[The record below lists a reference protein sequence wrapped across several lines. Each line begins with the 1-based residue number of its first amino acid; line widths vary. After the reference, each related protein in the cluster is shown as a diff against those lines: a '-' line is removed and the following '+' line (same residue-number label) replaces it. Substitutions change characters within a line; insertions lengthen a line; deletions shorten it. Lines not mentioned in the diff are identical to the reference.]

1 MVVSFF
7 DSKCITLLALAVYS
21 RSPCAY
27 KALRSFK
34 LLQLPCVRTLKYY
47 IDANLES
54 TGDSMER
61 LQESRKQYTE
71 LIKEKRRLQ
80 EENCSKGEN
89 VCITSNYA
97 PYIHFYA
104 CMKCA
109 GITTQ
114 VLLPTGEGSLIL
126 DEVNVHVHVY

>member
-1 MVVSFF
+1 M
-7 DSKCITLLALAVYS
+7 
-21 RSPCAY
+21 
-27 KALRSFK
+27 

-54 TGDSMER
+54 TGDSMEW

-89 VCITSNYA
+89 VCITSNCNCTFTFMLVRNVQVSQLKF
-97 PYIHFYA
+97 FYQQE
-104 CMKCA
+104 K
-109 GITTQ
+109 
-114 VLLPTGEGSLIL
+114 VR
-126 DEVNVHVHVY
+126 